1 MAGQRAGL
9 SASTLPLPASPYT
22 FSTHTDGLTR
32 GELPAGSQRYRV
44 PSLHLDSLWRNE
56 MHARVIDLLKAD
68 IDIGWHR
75 LGEELAPLL
84 AAHAF
89 KLLVMEIDLQDNPP
103 WSTVEQFSC
112 LMSEYNYEVLLK
124 MCARPHSPPVAH
136 ALGGRAAQPAAPR
149 AHSTS

>member
-1 MAGQRAGL
+1 MNSRAINVCL
-9 SASTLPLPASPYT
+9 EIDYES
-22 FSTHTDGLTR
+22 
-32 GELPAGSQRYRV
+32 RV
-44 PSLHLDSLWRNE
+44 GALH
-56 MHARVIDLLKAD
+56 V
-68 IDIGWHR
+68 GTT
-75 LGEELAPLL
+75 LL

-136 ALGGRAAQPAAPR
+136 ALGG
-149 AHSTS
+149 